1 MASWLVLV
9 VLEVAASVVDV
20 VDCSDVV
27 LEPSLEA
34 SVDDVPA
41 AAVVV
46 VELELASSG
55 AETVAALEHPT
66 ANAATTAA
74 IRAHRPHVA
83 VFGEP
88 ITTPVLP
95 SLP

>member
-1 MASWLVLV
+1 MLV

-41 AAVVV
+41 AVVV
-46 VELELASSG
+46 DVELELASSG
-55 AETVAALEHPT
+55 ATTVAALEHPT